1 MLVLL
6 SMPIS
11 TIAYADDLLPGL
23 VDDESVEI
31 RGPGG
36 IKRED
41 SPYERITVASS
52 ISSDKSSK
60 SKSKLKTKTS
70 KVTQVVS
77 CVLPKIPA
85 DIAVDAPTIP
95 KVDLTKVDHTI
106 TINKG
111 ELLYHFLNRAHPDD
125 FGALT
130 NEQLLAA
137 IFRANP
143 KAFNDFGLLA
153 DAKVNIPSIDRI
165 ALERFDVG
173 QEIMT
178 RINDRTIGSY
188 KIPDLVLPWKEE
200 ETRIAEQLKLK
211 KARDA
216 QVAAIEKEY
225 KDCLAKVEAA
235 KKAERQK
242 IEQAK
247 LDAVTEASL
256 DDESFMIDDSANE
269 TYNAQGKRVVR
280 LISQQ
285 APAVTEKA
293 KVANKD
299 SKAAG
304 TVKGATLSFGGKGT
318 TGAFEKTNVPNKDGS
333 NVQGRGTL
341 SDKDAEIKRLKE
353 QLAKVTQENLSLKSE
368 SAKKDALFNE
378 ELKSIKDNIAAL
390 NAKVDSDGAIEFS
403 ENAAGKD
410 DNSLLITII
419 SAVGGIVF
427 LILICGFAY
436 LRIRKNKIHQA
447 LMDEDDVDVG
457 VDDLNVFGDIHNGAG
472 GAQAVSSGAQATDDD
487 IKIDDTAQKHVDDI
501 DLELPDESIPD
512 VVVESGKPDNPPDL
526 VPPRE
531 SARSSADIDEKD
543 FKIDLANITAHE
555 SEPVAPTALEEI
567 DIPSPEVAHEVKDN
581 IKTTQESPQPKV
593 VGSDDEDVMNAWADA
608 LNESKEGAKEE
619 AKGTEAKVD
628 VTNAQTDA
636 KTSDEDVMS
645 AWADALNESKE
656 GTKEEVKGTE
666 AKVDVTNAQTDAK
679 TSDEDVM
686 SAWADALNESKEA
699 EKNDA
704 KDADKPKEIKI
715 EDISEVKG
723 NVNEVKPAKSS
734 DEDIMNAWA
743 EALSETKDK
752 K

>member
-52 ISSDKSSK
+52 ISSDKPSK

-153 DAKVNIPSIDRI
+153 DAKVNIPSTDRI

-211 KARDA
+211 KARDE

-608 LNESKEGAKEE
+608 LNESKEG
-619 AKGTEAKVD
+619 
-628 VTNAQTDA
+628 
-636 KTSDEDVMS
+636 
-645 AWADALNESKE
+645 
-656 GTKEEVKGTE
+656 TKEEVKGTE

>member
-656 GTKEEVKGTE
+656 
-666 AKVDVTNAQTDAK
+666 
-679 TSDEDVM
+679 
-686 SAWADALNESKEA
+686 A